1 MSIFDTFIKRD
12 DSTNNKQSRKNTS
25 YSDFSAQSSSNSNN
39 MPSNVQPTSFEDVYK
54 LLDELRLGKA
64 VIVDCSK
71 LKQSTAIRVIDI
83 LSGATYCLNGGWKA
97 LAPELFMF
105 APNNAFGSS
114 F

>member
-12 DSTNNKQSRKNTS
+12 DSPNSKQSRKNTS
-25 YSDFSAQSSSNSNN
+25 YSDFSAQSSSNVSN

-54 LLDELRLGKA
+54 LLDELRLGKP

-105 APNNAFGSS
+105 APNNAFNSS